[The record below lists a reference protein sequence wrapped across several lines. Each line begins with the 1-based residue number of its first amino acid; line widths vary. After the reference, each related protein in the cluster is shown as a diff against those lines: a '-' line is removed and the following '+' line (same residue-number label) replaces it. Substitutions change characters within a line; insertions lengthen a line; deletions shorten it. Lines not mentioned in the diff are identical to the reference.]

1 MARETLLLV
10 EKCSHCFSWY
20 DIESGERLR
29 SLQLPDFPHEFVTD
43 AAEQYAYVGHY
54 GVETSGHIGE
64 GGHSLLQIDIRSSK
78 LVRSID
84 LSPFNRIHGLQMD
97 EKDRLYALSEEKSTL
112 LVLEQ
117 PSTDVAARRAVPSG
131 GIKSHLFALTRDGQ
145 TAFCMNLL
153 SPTVTKVKP
162 WDPLFTP
169 LACHPGQKPEG
180 YCLSQD
186 ERTLFVSNRWSNT
199 LCAIDTEDMTVK
211 YSAPSRDDVTR
222 IYRAADGRLFTSNYG
237 DRSLSI
243 VNPTDLS
250 ETGYLKLDG
259 RCIALT
265 FHPSK
270 PLAFISLD
278 SDRVAVLDINA
289 LKVLRYIA
297 TQKEPDVS
305 KVVML

>member
-1 MARETLLLV
+1 MARDTLLLV

-20 DIESGERLR
+20 DIASGERLR
-29 SLQLPDFPHEFVTD
+29 SLALPDFPHEFVTD
-43 AAEQYAYVGHY
+43 SFERYAYVGHY
-54 GVETSGHIGE
+54 GVETSGHVGE
-64 GGHSLLQIDIRSSK
+64 GGHSLLQIDIRSPQ

-97 EKDRLYALSEEKSTL
+97 AQDRLYALSEEKSAL

-117 PSTDVAARRAVPSG
+117 PATDVAARRAVPSG
-131 GIKSHLFALTRDGQ
+131 GIKSHLFALSRDGQ
-145 TAFCMNLL
+145 TAYCMNLL
-153 SPTVTKVKP
+153 SHTVTKIKP
-162 WDPLFTP
+162 WDPLFAP

-180 YCLSQD
+180 YCLSAD
-186 ERTLFVSNRWSNT
+186 ETTLFVSNRWSNT
-199 LCAIDTEDMTVK
+199 LSAIDTASMTVM

-222 IYRAADGRLFTSNYG
+222 IYRAPDGRMFTSNYG

-243 VNPTDLS
+243 VDPTNLR
-250 ETGYLKLDG
+250 ETAYLRLDG

-265 FHPSK
+265 FHPTQ

-278 SDRVAVLDINA
+278 SDRVAVLDLTE
-289 LKVLRYIA
+289 LKVLRFIA

-305 KVVML
+305 KVVLL